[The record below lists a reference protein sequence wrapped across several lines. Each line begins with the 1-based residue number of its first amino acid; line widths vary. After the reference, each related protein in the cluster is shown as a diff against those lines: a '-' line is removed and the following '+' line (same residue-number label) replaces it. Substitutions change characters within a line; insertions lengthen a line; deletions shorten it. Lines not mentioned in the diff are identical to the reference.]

1 MDMAKSLAIVL
12 GSLGCVFSFTLS
24 HTHLCLH
31 NILAE
36 KKKKELHGM
45 LIP

>member
-12 GSLGCVFSFTLS
+12 ESLGCVFSFTLI

-36 KKKKELHGM
+36 KKEELHTM